1 MPRASEFSVV
11 LGLGRTGVSVATYLN
26 AAGHDVLVMD
36 SRDAPPGLA
45 ELERI
50 AGEVAVHTGGFDA
63 TRLRGATQLV
73 VSPGVSLNE
82 PIVQAARASGIPV
95 LGDIELFARA
105 VRAPVIGVTGSNGKS
120 TVTTLV
126 ERMLVATG
134 VSVLAGANLGEPALD
149 LLRMPVPDF
158 YVLEL
163 SSFQLERTQSLR
175 ARAAVVLNVSAD
187 HLDRHASM
195 DEYGAAK
202 GVIYRGCEV
211 AVVNADDAYAAS
223 LATGVERRIE
233 FTLGAPHGESFGVLA
248 QGAHATLAHGS
259 TPLIAASELALT
271 GAHNVANVLAAMALC
286 AAVDAPIEA
295 TLPAVRGFRGL
306 PHRMQLVANSHGVR
320 WIDDSKGT
328 NVGATV
334 AAVRGLE
341 GSFVLIA
348 GGLGKG
354 ADFQPLAAA
363 LQRRARAVVLIGT
376 DAPRIADALAGSCRV
391 ERATSMEEAV
401 RRAGDLAEPGDAVL
415 LSPACASQ
423 DMFVDYADRGDQFAR
438 AVRSRIT

>member
-1 MPRASEFSVV
+1 MPQLREYSVV
-11 LGLGRTGVSVATYLN
+11 LGLGRTGVSVATHLR

-36 SRDAPPGLA
+36 SRDTPPGLA
-45 ELERI
+45 ELERL
-50 AGEVAVHTGGFDA
+50 ASGVAVHTGGFDA

-73 VSPGVSLNE
+73 VSPGVSLSE
-82 PIVQAARASGIPV
+82 PVVQAARASGIPV

-126 ERMLVATG
+126 EHMLVASG
-134 VSVLAGANLGEPALD
+134 ASALAGANLGEPALE
-149 LLRMPVPDF
+149 LLRAPVPDF

-195 DEYGAAK
+195 EEYGAAK

-211 AVVNADDAYAAS
+211 AVVNADDAGAAR
-223 LATGVERRIE
+223 LGAGLGRRIE
-233 FTLGAPHGESFGVLA
+233 FTLGTPGLQGFGVRGRGEQAMLA
-248 QGAHATLAHGS
+248 RGS
-259 TPLIAASELALT
+259 TPLMAVSELALT

-286 AAVDAPIEA
+286 AAVDVPVEA
-295 TLPAVRGFRGL
+295 TLPAVRSFRGL
-306 PHRMQLVANSHGVR
+306 PHRMQLVADTRGVR

-363 LQRRARAVVLIGT
+363 LQRRARAAVLIGT
-376 DAPRIADALAGSCRV
+376 DAPRIADALAGCCRI
-391 ERATSMEEAV
+391 EHATSMEDAV
-401 RRAGDLAEPGDAVL
+401 RRAGELAEPGDAVL

-423 DMFVDYADRGDQFAR
+423 DMFVDYADRGERFAR
-438 AVRSRIT
+438 AVRSRLA

>member
-1 MPRASEFSVV
+1 
-11 LGLGRTGVSVATYLN
+11 
-26 AAGHDVLVMD
+26 
-36 SRDAPPGLA
+36 
-45 ELERI
+45 
-50 AGEVAVHTGGFDA
+50 
-63 TRLRGATQLV
+63 
-73 VSPGVSLNE
+73 
-82 PIVQAARASGIPV
+82 
-95 LGDIELFARA
+95 
-105 VRAPVIGVTGSNGKS
+105 
-120 TVTTLV
+120 
-126 ERMLVATG
+126 
-134 VSVLAGANLGEPALD
+134 
-149 LLRMPVPDF
+149 VPDF

-175 ARAAVVLNVSAD
+175 ARGAVVLNVSAD

-233 FTLGAPHGESFGVLA
+233 FTLGAPHGEGFGVLA

-306 PHRMQLVANSHGVR
+306 LHRMQLVADSHGVR